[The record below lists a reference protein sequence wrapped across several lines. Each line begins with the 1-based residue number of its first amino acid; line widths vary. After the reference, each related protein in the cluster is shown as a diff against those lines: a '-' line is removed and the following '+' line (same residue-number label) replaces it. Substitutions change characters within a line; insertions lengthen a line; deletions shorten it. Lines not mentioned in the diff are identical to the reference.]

1 MNWESV
7 TDWLSEVW
15 DSHGG
20 DIVMSVVV
28 LLVGMVVIRV
38 LKRIIS
44 RWETRVEDSLRTSDD
59 LSDRER
65 GQRLMTL
72 ADVARIIVSI
82 SAWVVIILTAMG
94 IWGVPMTPL
103 VAVGTT
109 VGVAI
114 GFGAQDA
121 VRDVI
126 AGFLILLEDQ
136 YSIGDVV
143 TIAGVSGSVEAIQ
156 LRTTVLRDLDGNRH
170 HVPNGQIKVASNL
183 TSDFSRLVVDV
194 AVAYATDVDRAMD
207 VISDEAMQLAHDSEW
222 SHRFL
227 AEPELL
233 GVNKLDESSVNIRIV
248 MTLTTEDRWIVKR
261 EFLRRIKNRLD
272 AEGIEIPFP
281 HVKVVMQ
288 EPDTQ

>member
-7 TDWLSEVW
+7 TDWLSNTW
-15 DSHGG
+15 DTHGG
-20 DIVMSVVV
+20 DIVMSAVVV
-28 LLVGMVVIRV
+28 LAGMVVIRV
-38 LKRIIS
+38 LKRIIR
-44 RWETRVEDSLRTSDD
+44 RWEMRVEDSLRTSDD
-59 LSDRER
+59 LADRER

-72 ADVARIIVSI
+72 ADVARIVASVTVWI
-82 SAWVVIILTAMG
+82 VIILTAMG

-114 GFGAQDA
+114 GFGAQDV

-126 AGFLILLEDQ
+126 AGFLIFIEDQ

-183 TSDFSRLVVDV
+183 TSEFSRLVVDV

-207 VISDEAMQLAHDSEW
+207 VISDEAMQLAHDEDW
-222 SHRFL
+222 AHRFL

-248 MTLTTEDRWIVKR
+248 MTLTTEDRWVVKR
-261 EFLRRIKNRLD
+261 EYLRRIKNRLD

-281 HVKVVMQ
+281 HVKVVRP
-288 EPDTQ
+288 EPDDL